1 MPTTTLPPQLAAH
14 FEKLTDPTLGRA
26 EDSFFAFG
34 AIIVGGGVEQPPYV
48 YQGAA
53 YIHLRYHLGP
63 DPVPTLDIPRN
74 MPFPDQSVAR
84 PSGKVNPPPYGP
96 QKMTVTD
103 GRGRPVS
110 MADAIVRLRRIEE
123 EMDSEDS
130 ADADTGSMDLEDSD
144 SDDISTSDESYGP
157 LLRRPGTPNPWKG
170 RSRSVP
176 KIAVMDDE
184 MTDHVPPIA
193 NNQPKS
199 DESPR
204 MGFTHVDTPF
214 DSLDGL
220 HLCPGS
226 PIILNYPDDFEEDD
240 ELTDDMPS
248 YSPLAK
254 DRKSLA
260 EPDKEDVAKKEALD
274 RVHQSFACLEPYLDI
289 LLAVVLIII
298 VYNLLPDLVKL

>member
-1 MPTTTLPPQLAAH
+1 MEEVMDVNVPPLGQRSPGLLAAAH

-53 YIHLRYHLGP
+53 YIHLYGPELDASSNRPTPPPLRRVLDTYEDLFPSRYHLGP

-74 MPFPDQSVAR
+74 TPFPDQSVAR

-96 QKMTVTD
+96 QKTTVTD
-103 GRGRPVS
+103 GRRRPVS

-170 RSRSVP
+170 
-176 KIAVMDDE
+176 
-184 MTDHVPPIA
+184 TLGT
-193 NNQPKS
+193 N
-199 DESPR
+199 
-204 MGFTHVDTPF
+204 
-214 DSLDGL
+214 
-220 HLCPGS
+220 
-226 PIILNYPDDFEEDD
+226 
-240 ELTDDMPS
+240 PS
-248 YSPLAK
+248 FPAW
-254 DRKSLA
+254 
-260 EPDKEDVAKKEALD
+260 
-274 RVHQSFACLEPYLDI
+274 DI
-289 LLAVVLIII
+289 VNTL
-298 VYNLLPDLVKL
+298 